1 MKFIVL
7 GLVLG
12 FAIAAAIFIFKA
24 RANKRD
30 GVVMDWEGLRFTRT
44 ELIEGYSQNALRHP
58 LKGLTARVEDTGFHR
73 GGANQHRIHVIVEGP
88 STAIVKSARSK
99 SRFSDGQARKFVA
112 TLNMLSRQL
121 T

>member
-1 MKFIVL
+1 MK
-7 GLVLG
+7 
-12 FAIAAAIFIFKA
+12 IFILFSASALQLPSPSLSFKA

-30 GVVMDWEGLRFTRT
+30 GVVMDREGLQFTRT
-44 ELIEGYSQNALRHP
+44 ELIEGYTQNALRHP

-73 GGANQHRIHVIVEGP
+73 GGPNQHRIHVIVEGP
-88 STAIVKSARSK
+88 NTAIVKSARSK